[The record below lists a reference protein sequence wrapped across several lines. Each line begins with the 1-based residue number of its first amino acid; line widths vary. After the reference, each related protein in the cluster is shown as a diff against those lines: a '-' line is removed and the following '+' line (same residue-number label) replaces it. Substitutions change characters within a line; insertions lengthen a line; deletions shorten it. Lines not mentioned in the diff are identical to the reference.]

1 MAKKKR
7 REENL
12 LLMKQQACY
21 PVLSVRGYLHGRD
34 KFQFVAHCERL
45 ELRAS
50 EMINEVVSYYNKH
63 HPIEP
68 KR

>member
-1 MAKKKR
+1 MGPKKK

-21 PVLSVRGYLHGRD
+21 PVLPVRGYLHGRE

-45 ELRAS
+45 DLRAS
-50 EMINEVVSYYNKH
+50 EMINEMVVFYCKH